1 MWAHDTYQTYITYSS
16 LSSELRPARS
26 LEFLPVGVDLIPTMA
41 GVVTTTLPLRL
52 VVAVLLAF
60 LATTASASAPAKS
73 NMSSSSSCRRLFS
86 FGDSLIDTG
95 NFIHYSKAPGSVSR
109 SPYGET
115 FFGRPNGR
123 WSDGR

>member
-1 MWAHDTYQTYITYSS
+1 
-16 LSSELRPARS
+16 
-26 LEFLPVGVDLIPTMA
+26 MA
-41 GVVTTTLPLRL
+41 GAVTTRHLQL
-52 VVAVLLAF
+52 VVAALLAF

-115 FFGRPNGR
+115 FFGRPTGR
-123 WSDGR
+123 WSDGRLIVDFIGTCTLN